1 MITKF
6 VGNAT
11 LWVSDSWLP
20 GGADAG
26 WLVPIDQYKTPT
38 AYNAD
43 ASDFCNQSMIYK
55 GSARFVAYGRMAH
68 RRRVLALLLMVPFYW
83 PLIGLK

>member
-20 GGADAG
+20 EWVDAG

-55 GSARFVAYGRMAH
+55 GSAQFVAYGRMAH
-68 RRRVLALLLMVPFYW
+68 RRRVPRSTSNGPVLLAADW
-83 PLIGLK
+83 P